1 MARGGLKFMRGAIT
15 DYVTYFLDAEG
26 KGCVDHGYYG
36 SGSLWNA
43 SGAGLLQETVLT
55 PESYTR
61 WLAGVDPTTGELRG
75 GKVTEGELRTGV
87 RAYEFGVNV
96 PKSASIVAALNP
108 ELGRALMRAQERAA
122 IAGIEI
128 VRRAAR
134 VRVVQPGESS
144 QSYVGV
150 DSLEVAVF
158 AHDGSRE
165 GDPHHHLHVQV
176 GSKVFV
182 DGKWRALAGRHMVG
196 VIKEWQATVSA
207 SIATDPE
214 WVGACAKHGLRVGVD
229 GGIDNVSEDIEKLFS
244 KRNIAIEAKLEEL
257 RQEFIGAN
265 KRAPSA
271 KESVFLDQKA
281 WSLTRPKKGERELLG
296 TQDII
301 RTLRAAGANALA
313 DQITGKPTRARA
325 SELDINAASREAF
338 TLAVAREVLSE
349 KQLRVIV
356 VEGINTAGGA
366 CDDLAAATA
375 RVLASVKKHCTMVEV
390 PGGENAWVT
399 HEVLAS
405 AMSVREHLAG
415 ARAGATAQTAAL
427 RAVDVS
433 GLTPGQR
440 SAAEAVAAG
449 LPVVIEGAA
458 GTGKTHALRRA
469 LDARNTVGLRTIAVA
484 PSAAAVQQLGEGWT
498 KACTAHSLLLEGGWT
513 WNPESGLWREPT
525 GSPRDEVLVDAALIV
540 DEAAMMDLHTMS
552 ALARHATRH
561 GARMIL
567 VGDDRQLAAI
577 GVAGGFTLAAMDTD
591 PVRLTEAKRFTDPN
605 HADLAHAWRSSE
617 DIDAVI
623 NQVMASGVIKVHA
636 SESDAHVALA
646 EIAAT
651 SRNAIVMA
659 ADNASAKTINTL
671 TRHEK
676 EHAGIVGAKAG
687 SFGRLN
693 EPMGVGDVVQTRRND
708 NRIGV
713 INRQRWII
721 DGINPDGGM
730 RVHRADKPSISKTLD
745 TEYVKEHV
753 HRADVVT
760 VHAAQ
765 GATAEAGHALI
776 DDTWTREQAYVALTR
791 GKNANVLHVVADGDD
806 HVRETLRGV
815 LSSSDRVR
823 SDALT
828 KLVTRR
834 ILEQRTDTTPTL
846 AERITKA
853 LRIDRP
859 HVGAWGS
866 ASAIG
871 SALEADTSIPPRKRA
886 VPQPPTR

>member
-1 MARGGLKFMRGAIT
+1 VARGGLKFMRGSVI

-26 KGCVDHGYYG
+26 KGCTDHGYYG

-43 SGAGLLQETVLT
+43 STAGLLQENVLT
-55 PESYTR
+55 PLSYAR
-61 WLAGVDPTTGELRG
+61 WLDGVDPTTGESRG
-75 GKVTEGELRTGV
+75 GLVTQGELRTGV
-87 RAYEFGVNV
+87 RAYEYGVNV

-122 IAGIEI
+122 VAGIEV
-128 VRRAAR
+128 VRQAAR
-134 VRVVQPGESS
+134 VRVVKQGDST
-144 QSYVGV
+144 QSYAPV

-182 DGKWRALAGRHMVG
+182 DGKWRALAGRQMVG
-196 VIKEWQATVSA
+196 AIRQWQATVSA
-207 SIATDPE
+207 SIATDPQ
-214 WVGACAKHGLRVGVD
+214 WVGACAKHGLRVGID
-229 GGIDNVSEDIEKLFS
+229 GGVEEVSEDVERLFS
-244 KRNIAIEAKLEEL
+244 KRNVAIESKFDEL
-257 RQEFIGAN
+257 RREFIATN
-265 KRAPSA
+265 SRVPSA

-281 WSLTRPKKGERELLG
+281 WNLTRPKKGERELLS

-301 RTLRAAGANALA
+301 GTLRAAGAGALV
-313 DQITGKPTRARA
+313 DQVTGKPSRSRAP
-325 SELDINAASREAF
+325 ELDISAAMREAF
-338 TLAVAREVLSE
+338 TLAVAREVLTD
-349 KQLRVIV
+349 KQLRVIA

-366 CDDLAAATA
+366 CDDLTATTT
-375 RVLASVKKHCTMVEV
+375 RVLAAVKKQCVQVEI

-399 HEVLAS
+399 KEVLAS

-415 ARAGATAQTAAL
+415 VRAGATAQSGAL
-427 RAVDVS
+427 RVLDVS

-469 LDARNTVGLRTIAVA
+469 LDARNLAGLRTIAVA
-484 PSAAAVQQLGEGWT
+484 PSAAAVHQLGQGWT
-498 KACTAHSLLLEGGWT
+498 KASTAHSLLLEGGWA
-513 WNPESGLWREPT
+513 WDPESGLWREPDSDT
-525 GSPRDEVLVDAALIV
+525 RDEALIDAALVV

-577 GVAGGFTLAAMDTD
+577 GVAGGFTLAGMDTD

-605 HADLAHAWRSSE
+605 HALLAQAWRGSD
-617 DIDAVI
+617 DIDAVVDA
-623 NQVMASGVIKVHA
+623 VMASGVIQVHA
-636 SESDAHVALA
+636 TESDAHVALA

-651 SRNAIVMA
+651 SRNVIVMA

-676 EHAGIVGAKAG
+676 EYAGLVEPAEG

-708 NRIGV
+708 NQIGV

-721 DGINPDGGM
+721 DEINPAGGM
-730 RVHRADKPSISKTLD
+730 RVHRADKPTSVSKTLD

-765 GATAEAGHALI
+765 GATAEAGHALL
-776 DDTWTREQAYVALTR
+776 DVTWTREQAYVALTR
-791 GKNANVLHVVADGDD
+791 GKNANVLHVVADSDD
-806 HVRETLRGV
+806 ELRDTLRGV
-815 LSSSDRVR
+815 ISSSDRAR
-823 SDALT
+823 SEALT

-834 ILEQRTDTTPTL
+834 ILEQRTDTTPSL
-846 AERITKA
+846 AQRITKA

-859 HVGAWGS
+859 RVAAWGS
-866 ASAIG
+866 ASSIG
-871 SALEADTSIPPRKRA
+871 NANERSTPTPVIAKVPKPPIR
-886 VPQPPTR
+886 

>member
-61 WLAGVDPTTGELRG
+61 WLAGVDPHTGELRG
-75 GKVTEGELRTGV
+75 GKVTEGELRRGV
-87 RAYEFGVNV
+87 RAYEYGVNV

-108 ELGRALMRAQERAA
+108 ELGQALMRAQERAA
-122 IAGIEI
+122 VAGIEV
-128 VRRAAR
+128 VRKAAR
-134 VRVVQPGESS
+134 VRVVKQGDTE

-165 GDPHHHLHVQV
+165 GDPHHHLHVQIGAKAFV
-176 GSKVFV
+176 G
-182 DGKWRALAGRHMVG
+182 GKWRALAGRQMVG

-214 WVGACAKHGLRVGVD
+214 WVSACAKHGLQVGLD
-229 GGIDNVSEDIEKLFS
+229 GGVENVREDIEKLFS
-244 KRNIAIEAKLEEL
+244 KRNIAIEAKLDEL
-257 RQEFIGAN
+257 REEFITAN
-265 KRAPSA
+265 TRAPSA

-281 WSLTRPKKGERELLG
+281 WSLTRPKKGEREILG
-296 TQDII
+296 ATDII
-301 RTLRAAGANALA
+301 RTLRTAGAGALV

-325 SELDINAASREAF
+325 SELDINAASREAL

-349 KQLRVIV
+349 KQLRVIA

-366 CDDLAAATA
+366 CDDLASATA

-399 HEVLAS
+399 NEVLAS

-415 ARAGATAQTAAL
+415 ARVGATAQAAAL
-427 RAVDVS
+427 RALDVS

-469 LDARNTVGLRTIAVA
+469 LDARNQAGLRTIAVA

-498 KACTAHSLLLEGGWT
+498 KACTAHSLLLESGWT

-525 GSPRDEVLVDAALIV
+525 TTTRDELLIDAALIV

-591 PVRLTEAKRFTDPN
+591 PVRLSEAKRFTDPN
-605 HADLAHAWRSSE
+605 HADLAHAWRSSD

-623 NQVMASGVIKVHA
+623 DAVMASGVIKVHA

-651 SRNAIVMA
+651 SRNVIVMA

-671 TRHEK
+671 TRNEK
-676 EHAGIVGAKAG
+676 EHAGIVGAKVGA
-687 SFGRLN
+687 FGRLN
-693 EPMGVGDVVQTRRND
+693 EPMGAGDVVQTRRND

-721 DGINPDGGM
+721 EEINSDGGM
-730 RVHRADKPSISKTLD
+730 RVHRADKPSIIKILNG
-745 TEYVKEHV
+745 EYVKEHV
-753 HRADVVT
+753 NRADVVT

-765 GATAEAGHALI
+765 GATAEAGHALL

-791 GKNANVLHVVADGDD
+791 GKNANVLHVVADSDD
-806 HVRETLRGV
+806 QVRETLRGA
-815 LSSSDRVR
+815 LSSSDRAR
-823 SDALT
+823 SEALT

-834 ILEQRTDTTPTL
+834 ILEQRTDTTPSL

-859 HVGAWGS
+859 RVAAWGS
-866 ASAIG
+866 ASAMG
-871 SALEADTSIPPRKRA
+871 STVEQNTLAPSSRKGTPEPPVR
-886 VPQPPTR
+886 

>member
-1 MARGGLKFMRGAIT
+1 M
-15 DYVTYFLDAEG
+15 E
-26 KGCVDHGYYG
+26 
-36 SGSLWNA
+36 
-43 SGAGLLQETVLT
+43 
-55 PESYTR
+55 
-61 WLAGVDPTTGELRG
+61 
-75 GKVTEGELRTGV
+75 
-87 RAYEFGVNV
+87 
-96 PKSASIVAALNP
+96 
-108 ELGRALMRAQERAA
+108 
-122 IAGIEI
+122 
-128 VRRAAR
+128 
-134 VRVVQPGESS
+134 
-144 QSYVGV
+144 
-150 DSLEVAVF
+150 
-158 AHDGSRE
+158 
-165 GDPHHHLHVQV
+165 
-176 GSKVFV
+176 
-182 DGKWRALAGRHMVG
+182 
-196 VIKEWQATVSA
+196 
-207 SIATDPE
+207 
-214 WVGACAKHGLRVGVD
+214 
-229 GGIDNVSEDIEKLFS
+229 NVSEDIEKLFS

-257 RQEFIGAN
+257 REEFITAN
-265 KRAPSA
+265 TRVPSA

-281 WSLTRPKKGERELLG
+281 WNLTRPKKGERELLG
-296 TQDII
+296 ATDII
-301 RTLRAAGANALA
+301 RILRTAGASALV
-313 DQITGKPTRARA
+313 DQVTGAPTRARA
-325 SELDINAASREAF
+325 SELDINVASREAF

-349 KQLRVIV
+349 KQLRVIA

-366 CDDLAAATA
+366 CDDLPAATA
-375 RVLASVKKHCTMVEV
+375 RVLASIKKQCVQVEI

-399 HEVLAS
+399 NEVLAS

-415 ARAGATAQTAAL
+415 ARAGAKAQAAAL
-427 RAVDVS
+427 LVLDVA

-469 LDARNTVGLRTIAVA
+469 LDARNLAGLHTIAVA

-498 KACTAHSLLLEGGWT
+498 KACTAHSLLLEGGWG

-525 GSPRDEVLVDAALIV
+525 DTPRDETLIDAALIV

-591 PVRLTEAKRFTDPN
+591 PVRLTEAKRFIDPN

-623 NQVMASGVIKVHA
+623 DAVMASGVIRVHA
-636 SESDAHVALA
+636 TESDAHVALA

-651 SRNAIVMA
+651 SRNVIVMA

-676 EHAGIVGAKAG
+676 EHVGLVEPTVG

-693 EPMGVGDVVQTRRND
+693 EPMGIGDVVQTRRND

-721 DGINPDGGM
+721 DEINPDGGM
-730 RVHRADKPSISKTLD
+730 RVHRADKPNIIKTLD
-745 TEYVKEHV
+745 SEYVKEHV

-765 GATAEAGHALI
+765 GATAGAGHALL

-791 GKNANVLHVVADGDD
+791 GKTANVLHVVADSDD

-815 LSSSDRVR
+815 LSSSDRAR
-823 SDALT
+823 SEALT

-871 SALEADTSIPPRKRA
+871 VEPVVTIS
-886 VPQPPTR
+886 QPDVRQPTIE